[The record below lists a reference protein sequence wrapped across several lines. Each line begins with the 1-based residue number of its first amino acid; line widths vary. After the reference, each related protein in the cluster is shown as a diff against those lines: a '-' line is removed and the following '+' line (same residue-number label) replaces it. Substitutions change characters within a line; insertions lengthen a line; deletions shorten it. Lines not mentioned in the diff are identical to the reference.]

1 MYAVTR
7 QALDHAAETLRPG
20 INAGEFAPGVLGVIE
35 DAGLR
40 DPIHVGHGIGV
51 TSFERPRLV
60 PGAPEELLPGMVL
73 MVEPG
78 AYDARTGGVRLEWMF
93 LVTDSG
99 SEVLS
104 PYDVPQDLS
113 ASRT

>member
-1 MYAVTR
+1 MVR
-7 QALDHAAETLRPG
+7 ILCDVPLDESALRRLETLP
-20 INAGEFAPGVLGVIE
+20 AVSVQVL
-35 DAGLR
+35 
-40 DPIHVGHGIGV
+40 PPHK
-51 TSFERPRLV
+51 TSWTL
-60 PGAPEELLPGMVL
+60 PEELLPGMVL

-78 AYDARTGGVRLEWMF
+78 AYDARMGGVRLEWMF